1 MPPNAR
7 DDRDIDLVLPWR
19 KAFPICKPP
28 VPGDLGD
35 AERFIKEFERGADRY
50 DLDTDWTLADHLRGV
65 DDGGRNGPGVL
76 KLPLPTIAG
85 AALLC
90 AAATYQASSDAPGW
104 PHITRHPNAG
114 CAGRQ

>member
-50 DLDTDWTLADHLRGV
+50 DLDTGTCTRSC
-65 DDGGRNGPGVL
+65 GGAFLHNLVCMRCRFVCVIPSFVL
-76 KLPLPTIAG
+76 L
-85 AALLC
+85 
-90 AAATYQASSDAPGW
+90 
-104 PHITRHPNAG
+104 
-114 CAGRQ
+114 

>member
-50 DLDTDWTLADHLRGV
+50 DLDTDWTLAEQRD
-65 DDGGRNGPGVL
+65 
-76 KLPLPTIAG
+76 
-85 AALLC
+85 
-90 AAATYQASSDAPGW
+90 AT
-104 PHITRHPNAG
+104 HI
-114 CAGRQ
+114 